1 MKSIRQPFSRFRARP
16 AGVTLVLV
24 ALGSQWI
31 AATVHAQGGFER
43 RPITNEAWVQPFP
56 PVRIV
61 GNLYHVG
68 TYDLA
73 SYLITTPE
81 GHLLINTGAYDSA
94 EMIRENVEELGFDF
108 EDIEIL
114 LTTQAHMDHVAD
126 LAAIKRITGARM
138 LAHED
143 DVAALEDGGNSDYRF
158 PEGRGVIFEPLE
170 VDQALQHGDTIEL
183 GGTVLTLH
191 HHGGHTRGA
200 SSFTFDT
207 QDDNGDVYS
216 VLVVNMGS
224 INNGVKLLDMPLYP
238 EIASDFEAT
247 FAAQKALTPDVW
259 VSSHAG
265 HFNLHDKFSPGDG
278 YDPRRFAD
286 PEGYREKIVSYEHAY
301 LMQLRE
307 ERAEAAK

>member
-1 MKSIRQPFSRFRARP
+1 MTKTLRSLGHNTALRSLALTV
-16 AGVTLVLV
+16 AGLSFAWGST
-24 ALGSQWI
+24 AL
-31 AATVHAQGGFER
+31 HAQAAFER

-56 PVRIV
+56 PVRVI

-81 GHLLINTGAYDSA
+81 GHILINTGAYDSSQ
-94 EMIRENVEELGFDF
+94 MIRSNIEELGFEF

-126 LAAIKRITGARM
+126 LAAIKRVTGAQM
-138 LAHED
+138 FAHEG
-143 DVAALEDGGNSDYRF
+143 DVAALEDGGNTHYSY
-158 PEGRGVIFEPLE
+158 PEGRGANFEPIMVDE
-170 VDQALQHGDTIEL
+170 VLQHGDTIEL

-207 QDDNGDVYS
+207 MDDDGQSYS

-224 INNGVKLLDMPLYP
+224 INSGVELLNTPAYP
-238 EIASDFEAT
+238 EIASAFEST
-247 FAAQKALTPDVW
+247 FAAQKALSADVW

-265 HFNLHDKFSPGDG
+265 HFNLHDKFSPGDP
-278 YDPRRFAD
+278 YDPQRFVD
-286 PEGYREKIVSYEHAY
+286 PQGYREKIASYERAY
-301 LMQLRE
+301 LMQLRQ
-307 ERAEAAK
+307 ERAQAAE